1 MRLKRISIV
10 NYKNLAEAML
20 DFSPNVNCFVGAN
33 GMGKTNVLDAVY
45 YLSFCRSA
53 SNPVDASCVR
63 HGESFFLL
71 DGLYDNASGG
81 EDTVSCGVKLG
92 SPKRVRRNSKAVKR
106 LSEHVGSIPLVMIS
120 PSDSLLVSGGSEE
133 RRRFMDM
140 VISQYDTPYLD
151 ALIRYDRALK
161 QRNALLKQDEEP
173 DWAVVGVLEEMMAAA
188 GDVIFEKRRAFVEAF
203 VPVMTGLYERL
214 CNVTGEAVGMDYKS
228 HGFRGPLLPQLVE
241 GRGRDRAVGHT
252 LHGPHKD
259 DLDLLLN
266 GFPVKREASQ
276 GQTKTFFIAMKLAQ
290 FQFLKE
296 RGEKRVPLL
305 LLDDIF
311 DKLDAGRVSRIVEYA
326 SGECLGQI
334 FITDTNREHLDRILD
349 GTHRDYKLFTVKDGI
364 VEDGT
369 PEI

>member
-10 NYKNLAEAML
+10 NYKNIAEAVL
-20 DFSPNVNCFVGAN
+20 DLSPNVNCFVGAN
-33 GMGKTNVLDAVY
+33 GMGKTNVLDAIY

-53 SNPVDASCVR
+53 SNSADASCIR
-63 HGESFFLL
+63 HGAPFFLI
-71 DGLYDNASGG
+71 DGLYGNSWGG
-81 EDTVSCGVKLG
+81 EDTVSCGVKAG
-92 SPKRVRRNSKAVKR
+92 TPKRVRRNAKAVKR

-133 RRRFMDM
+133 RRKFMDM
-140 VISQYDTPYLD
+140 VISQYDAAYLD
-151 ALIRYDRALK
+151 ALIRYEKALK
-161 QRNALLKQDEEP
+161 QRNALLKQEAEP
-173 DWAVVGVLEEMMAAA
+173 DWGVVGVLEELMASVA
-188 GDVIFEKRRAFVEAF
+188 DVVFERRKAFVEAF
-203 VPVMTGLYERL
+203 VPVVTDLYRRL
-214 CNVTGEAVGMDYKS
+214 CNVERETIGLEYQS
-228 HGFRGPLLPQLVE
+228 HGFRGPLLPLLAE
-241 GRGRDRAVGHT
+241 GRTLERAVGHT

-259 DLDLLLN
+259 DLELLLN
-266 GFPVKREASQ
+266 GYPVKREASQ

-326 SGECLGQI
+326 SGESLGQI

-349 GTHRDYKLFTVKDGI
+349 GTHRDYKLFTVKDGV

-369 PEI
+369 QKI